1 MPTAPTAATAAT
13 PAAKAAKT
21 FAIFEDRGHR
31 HRVRAGDRLLLDR
44 LPGAVGSEVR
54 FEKVLLLGGGKAG
67 AVPRIGKP
75 TVAGASVLGVI
86 EGEAK
91 GEKLKIYK
99 WRRRENYHRRI
110 GHRQKYTQVRIAKI
124 VAQ

>member
-1 MPTAPTAATAAT
+1 MAAAAPKT
-13 PAAKAAKT
+13 PRTYAV
-21 FAIFEDRGHR
+21 FEDRGHR
-31 HRVRAGDRLLLDR
+31 HRVAAGDRLLLAH
-44 LPGAVGSEVR
+44 LPGASGSEVR

-67 AVPRIGKP
+67 AVPRVGKP

-86 EGEAK
+86 EGEVK

-124 VAQ
+124 LQ